1 MVLRA
6 TLLAMLA
13 ALSASCLSP
22 TLPLPPPDEPTTMGP
37 STEDPDVWIISGS
50 CPDGSVVIV
59 TNQETGAG
67 DAYQDLDMGD
77 GTCSYSLRLEA
88 QRCDRAKVRVVSGD
102 DAAETDFV
110 VQERQNG
117 TNTDMSA
124 CK

>member
-1 MVLRA
+1 MVLRVA
-6 TLLAMLA
+6 LLGMLA

-22 TLPLPPPDEPTTMGP
+22 TLPLPPPDDPSTMGP

-50 CPDGSVVIV
+50 CPDGAVVIV
-59 TNQETGAG
+59 TNQSSGAG
-67 DAYQDLDMGD
+67 DAYEDLAGGD

-88 QRCDRAKVRVVSGD
+88 KRCDVAILRAVVGT
-102 DAAETDFV
+102 DASETSFV